1 MKSSIPKYQIKQN
14 LLQVI
19 GNHKKCS
26 QIVFALKNNEDFNIT
41 TQIVA
46 ETLKAI
52 PQFKKRYWGNTIPK
66 TIKELGKEKVYF
78 YKPKSLKNEINW
90 TILGIKQHIDVIRK
104 FIEYRKIF
112 EHQVLLGEYS
122 KALETLS
129 NVEKE
134 IGVSIWFYESKFIV
148 YEMMGAQD
156 KSISLISQINEEKQ
170 GKDEDNGYVTLLLYY
185 LWNRSKKDL
194 SAIKYDEDLFNQ
206 IKKNRTDFHK
216 DTYNYHLFR
225 LNYYTSYNIE
235 NTAIPLVMESTNSI
249 IDRYIV
255 LLQVLQ
261 SAFSKDDNIDVI
273 ISRSQYLYK
282 LTNDRALLPFICLK
296 SKLLFNND
304 DYYDTRYVQIIDS
317 YYKGN
322 YSDVIIQCK
331 AYIKEDSSNFDV
343 IKFYCYSLLFAGN
356 GYSPIYFDSVSPIN
370 QISKK
375 LYDTISE
382 KDNSA
387 TLYNLYQLNKNL
399 YGFSIAAGLDYFIKD
414 ENNTAK
420 SKLLKLLSLKCFD
433 PLYSTIFKNED
444 DALLYLDKGLK
455 YIGSS
460 ISIEHQMRRIKKEIT
475 PQSIVADYI
484 TEEDNAKISYLNQ
497 DYEQAYKSWIEILQ
511 KNKHNNPICQTAIK
525 FAFDCL
531 IRLEKH
537 QNAITLF
544 VDEYIQNPITIKKT
558 DVASFMQ
565 LLKKQKYKGIKRT
578 IELPIFVGLNSPK
591 DTDKSFVFQSF
602 CDYYDVKKPSELF
615 DLITDHAK
623 EKVETFFSVIVSED
637 ILRHYVYINSTQ
649 ESLEEKQKLLSF
661 LINMKTEREPQ
672 YKNFADEVLEEL
684 IVYTGT
690 KKIDESKIFAND
702 HAIIKYELTDIEGL
716 YESFKVQYD
725 LLETGTKTFLF
736 IDVASLSD
744 PDLII
749 DGTIIKKNVKYTD
762 NAIYQVAYA
771 LYDTIRDKFLYSKFG
786 LGTYLST
793 RIRHGVLEG
802 ELRSDFA
809 VQNLVLNKS
818 NDKYVEN
825 PFWVQTYGLDRNT
838 NEELN
843 RILADFSKQVDAL
856 ISEFKSDVLQI
867 KIDKEEKGHFD
878 YYIDSE
884 TLSLEALQIAYK
896 SKDSQE
902 FCQLVI
908 KSLWEITERNLNNI
922 RSYIKDEL
930 SGKFHSLFDE
940 LMQKMSAIH
949 SEHFQNDIAKCISD
963 VRASFSQKLLKIE
976 GWFHIQESKFD
987 DFNLQNLINMAWES
1001 TCKFYP
1007 KVNLEC
1013 QLNIQGANLT
1023 IKALYGIHFSDILR
1037 IFLTNMFKYSSS
1049 KMFSNKINSQITTTI
1064 QDNILIFTFEND
1076 IMQNEEEL
1084 NQKFKSLMDSQGRLQ
1099 TEGGSG
1105 LVKAQKI
1112 VQYDLDDVDN
1122 YIDIKAE
1129 NQKCI
1134 ATIRINLKDLVA
1146 Q

>member
-1 MKSSIPKYQIKQN
+1 MRRKIPSYQIKQN
-14 LLQVI
+14 LLNVI
-19 GNHKKCS
+19 GNHKEFS
-26 QIVFALKNNEDFNIT
+26 RIVFALKNNDDFNII
-41 TQIVA
+41 TQIVS
-46 ETLKAI
+46 ETLKTI
-52 PQFKKRYWGNTIPK
+52 PQFEKKYWGNMLPK

-90 TILGIKQHIDVIRK
+90 TILGIKQHVNIIKR
-104 FIEYRKIF
+104 FIESKRIF
-112 EHQVLLGEYS
+112 EHQVLLGEYY
-122 KALETLS
+122 KALETL
-129 NVEKE
+129 NTVEKE

-156 KSISLISQINEEKQ
+156 KSISLISQINEAKQ

-206 IKKNRTDFHK
+206 FKKNRTDFQN

-225 LNYYTSYNIE
+225 LNYYINYNIE
-235 NTAIPLVMESTNSI
+235 NTSIPLVMESTNSI

-261 SAFSKDDNIDVI
+261 SAFVKDDNIDVI

-282 LTNDRALLPFICLK
+282 LTNDNALLPFICLK
-296 SKLLFNND
+296 NNSSFND
-304 DYYDTRYVQIIDS
+304 DYYYDTRYVQIIDS
-317 YYKGN
+317 YYKGD
-322 YSDVIIQCK
+322 YSAVITQCK
-331 AYIKEDSSNFDV
+331 AYIKEDTSNFDV

-356 GYSPIYFDSVSPIN
+356 GYSPIYSDSISPIN

-382 KDNSA
+382 KDNSV

-399 YGFSIAAGLDYFIKD
+399 YGFSIATGLDYFIKD
-414 ENNTAK
+414 ENNANK
-420 SKLLKLLSLKCFD
+420 SNLLKLLSLKCFD
-433 PLYSTIFKNED
+433 PLYSTIFKD
-444 DALLYLDKGLK
+444 DNNALQYLENGLK
-455 YIGSS
+455 HISNS
-460 ISIEHQMRRIKKEIT
+460 ISIKHQIRRIKKEIT
-475 PQSIVADYI
+475 PKSTVADYI
-484 TEEDNAKISYLNQ
+484 TEEDNAKIVYLNQ
-497 DYEQAYKSWIEILQ
+497 DYEQAYKLWVEILQ
-511 KNKHNNPICQTAIK
+511 KNRHNNPICQTAIK

-531 IRLEKH
+531 IKLEKY
-537 QNAITLF
+537 QDAINLF
-544 VDEYIQNPITIKKT
+544 VNEYIQNPITVKKT
-558 DVASFMQ
+558 DVSSFMQ

-578 IELPIFVGLNSPK
+578 IELPIFVGINSPK
-591 DTDKSFVFQSF
+591 DTDKSFILQSF

-615 DLITDHAK
+615 DLIIDDYENK
-623 EKVETFFSVIVSED
+623 IETFFAVIVNED

-661 LINMKTEREPQ
+661 LISLKTERESL
-672 YKNFADEVLEEL
+672 YKKLADEVFEEL

-690 KKIDESKIFAND
+690 KKMDESKIFAND
-702 HAIIKYELTDIEGL
+702 QAIIKYELTDIEGL
-716 YESFKVQYD
+716 YESFNVQYN
-725 LLETGTKTFLF
+725 LLETGTFLF
-736 IDVASLSD
+736 VDAASVSNAES
-744 PDLII
+744 I
-749 DGTIIKKNVKYTD
+749 DGSILKTNVKYTD

-809 VQNLVLNKS
+809 VYNLVLNKS
-818 NDKYVEN
+818 NDKYVAN
-825 PFWVQTYGLDRNT
+825 PYWEQTYGLDRST
-838 NEELN
+838 SEGLN
-843 RILADFSKQVDAL
+843 KTLADFSKQVDDL
-856 ISEFKSDVLQI
+856 ISNFKIDILQI
-867 KIDKEEKGHFD
+867 KIDKEEKGYFD

-908 KSLWEITERNLNNI
+908 KNLWEITERILNNI

-930 SGKFHSLFDE
+930 SGKFHNLFDE
-940 LMQKMSAIH
+940 LMQKISTIH
-949 SEHFQNDIAKCISD
+949 SEHFQNDITKCIND

-987 DFNLQNLINMAWES
+987 DFNLQNLIKMAWES
-1001 TCKFYP
+1001 TRKFYP

-1037 IFLTNMFKYSSS
+1037 IFLTNMFKYSSN
-1049 KMFSNKINSQITTTI
+1049 KLFSNNISSQITTTI
-1064 QDNILIFTFEND
+1064 QNDILIFTFEND
-1076 IMQNEEEL
+1076 TVQSEEEL

-1122 YIDIKAE
+1122 YVNIKAE

-1134 ATIRINLKDLVA
+1134 ATIRINLKKLVA
-1146 Q
+1146 